1 MRGRVRGNRLAVGGL
16 ALLLSA
22 CGPGSEEDAGTD
34 AEAQTGSLAAC
45 DQAEDGL
52 AYLNCLRQRTGLTG
66 LEAAPALTR
75 AAQNHADYLVTNG
88 ITGHEEDP
96 ELRLFTGEW
105 PLDRARET
113 GYDAYWDV
121 AEVIAYRPEPQT
133 ALDGLLSA
141 IYHRL
146 GLLRLDAGEVG
157 MATATT
163 NSGTG
168 PEAAFVALTAN
179 PAMGENCEPVAAD
192 PVKLDCSPDYQ
203 TTRTEPMTVQPQW
216 VAWPPPEGAG
226 IPPAFFEE
234 TPDPLPDY
242 SVSGYPVSLQFN
254 PTKVGEVTVN
264 ELRLRRDGEPVAFIT
279 AMDKG
284 NDPNQVLSGHQYAW
298 FPRKRLAW
306 GADYEVTA
314 EVVMDG
320 ELKTLEWSFA
330 TRELPGPV
338 HTVDSDTATVSVA
351 SGKRVNLYLPPASR
365 HQDGL
370 EWSLNHPGDTSL
382 DSHAVDINTL
392 AVTFTARA
400 GQEATVTAD
409 LLSGGSRDARRTITL
424 VAE

>member
-1 MRGRVRGNRLAVGGL
+1 MTGRKRGGHWAVWGL

-22 CGPGSEEDAGTD
+22 CGPGGQEGAESTAEEETGPCHPAEDAR
-34 AEAQTGSLAAC
+34 
-45 DQAEDGL
+45 
-52 AYLNCLRQRTGLTG
+52 AYLNCLRQQAGLSG
-66 LEAAPALTR
+66 LAAAPALTEAAR
-75 AAQNHADYLVTNG
+75 AHADYLVTHG

-96 ELRLFTGEW
+96 GLRLFTGQW
-105 PLDRARET
+105 PLDRAQAA

-121 AEVIAYRPEPQT
+121 AEVIAYRPDPAA

-179 PAMGENCEPVAAD
+179 PAMGDHCQPVD
-192 PVKLDCSPDYQ
+192 DGRDTVTLDCTPDYP
-203 TTRTEPMTVQPQW
+203 TTRREPMTAQPPW
-216 VAWPPPEGAG
+216 VAWPPPGATD

-254 PTKVGEVTVN
+254 PTDVADVTVN
-264 ELRLRRDGEPVAFIT
+264 DLRLRRDGEPVAFIT
-279 AMDKG
+279 AMDAG
-284 NDPNQVLSGHQYAW
+284 NDPHEVLSEHQFAW
-298 FPRKRLAW
+298 FPEKRLAW

-314 EVVMDG
+314 EVVTDG
-320 ELKTLEWSFA
+320 EQQTLRWSFA
-330 TRELPGPV
+330 TRDLPGEV
-338 HTVDSDTATVSVA
+338 HTVAADNATVSVTA
-351 SGKRVNLYLPPASR
+351 GQRANLYLPPASR

-370 EWSLNHPGDTSL
+370 EWSVNHPSL
-382 DSHAVDINTL
+382 ESHAVDINTL
-392 AVTFTARA
+392 AVTFNGRP
-400 GQEATVTAD
+400 GQEATLTVD
-409 LLSGGSRDARRTITL
+409 LLSGGSRHARREITL